1 MNSFCYLI
9 TASEK
14 SDVSLHNAFKICPIN
29 PPTFQK
35 AANPV
40 AFSAGTWYNNSN
52 KNPGKIA
59 ETSRG
64 ENMKHKPLP
73 IGVEDFKRLVDNG
86 YYFIDKTLMIKEL
99 LENKETV
106 NLFTRPRR
114 FGKTLN
120 MSMLQRFFE
129 ATEKSNA
136 YLFDGLKIA
145 AYPEYMAYQ
154 GQYPVISISLKS
166 MKQKNFTLA
175 FETYKY
181 LIKSEYSRHKDFIFS
196 KNILDE
202 EEKARYLSFIQVDA
216 TETMYNQAIGFLSNC
231 LKKAYQ
237 QNVIILI
244 DEYDVPLE
252 NAYHEGF
259 YDDMTNLI
267 RSCFESALKTNPSL
281 EFAVLTGCL
290 RVSRESIFTGLNN
303 LKTYSIT
310 KNKFSQYFGF
320 TQEEMQEILQTF
332 SLEQY
337 AGTIAKW
344 YDGYRFGLTEIYNP
358 WSVLNCIDSYLQ
370 NDMVACEPY
379 WSNTSSNR
387 IVKRLIEESNERTK
401 SMVEEL
407 INGTPIHTQIFEDVT
422 YGTIDVNQDYIWSF
436 LLFTGYLK
444 IISCETI
451 GDETYY
457 DMVIPNVEIKSIYKN
472 TIRSWFIDHLN
483 RDSRTDIL
491 ESVIHADAEKL
502 EDLLCT
508 WLTNTI
514 SCFDEQE
521 NYYHGFVTGLVSG
534 FNGYMVVSNRE
545 SGNGRFDLVIKQRSR
560 WHHAAILEFK
570 VVEKYNQMTK
580 ACEDALRQIEEKDYE
595 ASLRDEQYE
604 NIAKLGIC
612 FCQKRCRVKSGGV
625 DHFEY

>member
-1 MNSFCYLI
+1 
-9 TASEK
+9 
-14 SDVSLHNAFKICPIN
+14 
-29 PPTFQK
+29 
-35 AANPV
+35 
-40 AFSAGTWYNNSN
+40 
-52 KNPGKIA
+52 
-59 ETSRG
+59 
-64 ENMKHKPLP
+64 MKHKPLP
-73 IGVEDFKRLVDNG
+73 IGVEDFKRLVDNE
-86 YYFIDKTLMIKEL
+86 YYFVDKTLMIKEL

-166 MKQKNFTLA
+166 MKRASYQEAYFEYVKLLSDEFERHEIILQSDLVSEEDKLEFQK
-175 FETYKY
+175 
-181 LIKSEYSRHKDFIFS
+181 IKKRIAEPKEYNSAVKLLS
-196 KNILDE
+196 K
-202 EEKARYLSFIQVDA
+202 
-216 TETMYNQAIGFLSNC
+216 C
-231 LKKAYQ
+231 LQKVYQ
-237 QNVIILI
+237 KNVIILI

-290 RVSRESIFTGLNN
+290 RVSRDSIFTGLNN

-320 TQEEMQEILQTF
+320 TQEEMKEILQAF

-472 TIRSWFIDHLN
+472 TIRSWFIDHIN

-545 SGNGRFDLVIKQRSR
+545 SGNGRFDLVVKQRSR

-580 ACEDALRQIEEKDYE
+580 ACEDALKQIEEKDYE

-625 DHFEY
+625 DHFDY

>member
-1 MNSFCYLI
+1 MPYQS
-9 TASEK
+9 
-14 SDVSLHNAFKICPIN
+14 
-29 PPTFQK
+29 PTFQK
-35 AANPV
+35 TANPV
-40 AFSAGTWYNNSN
+40 AFSAGTWYNNNN
-52 KNPGKIA
+52 KDSGKIA

-86 YYFIDKTLMIKEL
+86 YYFVDKTLMIKEL

-154 GQYPVISISLKS
+154 GQYPVISVSLKS
-166 MKQKNFTLA
+166 MKQASYTNAFYMYKN
-175 FETYKY
+175 
-181 LIKSEYSRHKDFIFS
+181 LIAKEYEKHKIILESD
-196 KNILDE
+196 KILDS
-202 EEKARYLSFIQVDA
+202 EKEVFQNIMEQRADQNVYLNSIR
-216 TETMYNQAIGFLSNC
+216 TLSDI
-231 LKKAYQ
+231 LAKYYEKS
-237 QNVIILI
+237 VIILI

-320 TQEEMQEILQTF
+320 TQEEMKEILQTF

-407 INGTPIHTQIFEDVT
+407 INGTPIRTQIFEDVT

-472 TIRSWFIDHLN
+472 TIRSWFIDHVN

-491 ESVIHADAEKL
+491 KSVIHADAEKL

-545 SGNGRFDLVIKQRSR
+545 SGNGRFDLVVKQRSR

-580 ACEDALRQIEEKDYE
+580 ACEDALKQIEEKDYE

>member
-1 MNSFCYLI
+1 
-9 TASEK
+9 
-14 SDVSLHNAFKICPIN
+14 
-29 PPTFQK
+29 
-35 AANPV
+35 
-40 AFSAGTWYNNSN
+40 
-52 KNPGKIA
+52 
-59 ETSRG
+59 
-64 ENMKHKPLP
+64 MKHKPLP
-73 IGVEDFKRLVDNG
+73 IGVEDFKRLVDNE

-154 GQYPVISISLKS
+154 GKYPVISVSLKS

-196 KNILDE
+196 KNVLDE
-202 EEKARYLSFIQVDA
+202 EEKARFLSFIQVDA

-310 KNKFSQYFGF
+310 KNKFSRYFGF
-320 TQEEMQEILQTF
+320 TQEEMKEILQTF

-344 YDGYRFGLTEIYNP
+344 YDGYRFGLTEIHNP

-472 TIRSWFIDHLN
+472 TIRSWFIDHVN

-534 FNGYMVVSNRE
+534 FSGYMVVSNRE
-545 SGNGRFDLVIKQRSR
+545 SGNGRFDLVVKQRSR

>member
-1 MNSFCYLI
+1 
-9 TASEK
+9 
-14 SDVSLHNAFKICPIN
+14 
-29 PPTFQK
+29 
-35 AANPV
+35 
-40 AFSAGTWYNNSN
+40 
-52 KNPGKIA
+52 
-59 ETSRG
+59 
-64 ENMKHKPLP
+64 MKHKPLP
-73 IGVEDFKRLVDNG
+73 IGVEDFKRLVDNE
-86 YYFIDKTLMIKEL
+86 YYFVDKTLMIKEL

-166 MKQKNFTLA
+166 MKQASYTDAFYMYKN
-175 FETYKY
+175 
-181 LIKSEYSRHKDFIFS
+181 LIAKEYEKHKIILES
-196 KNILDE
+196 NKILDS
-202 EEKARYLSFIQVDA
+202 EKEVFQNIMEQRADQNVYLNSIR
-216 TETMYNQAIGFLSNC
+216 TLSDI
-231 LKKAYQ
+231 LAKYYEK
-237 QNVIILI
+237 NVIILI

-320 TQEEMQEILQTF
+320 TQAEMQEILQTF

-444 IISCETI
+444 IISCETV

-472 TIRSWFIDHLN
+472 TIRSWFIDHVN

-534 FNGYMVVSNRE
+534 FSGYMVVSNRE
-545 SGNGRFDLVIKQRSR
+545 SGNGRFDLVVKQRSR

>member
-1 MNSFCYLI
+1 M
-9 TASEK
+9 
-14 SDVSLHNAFKICPIN
+14 
-29 PPTFQK
+29 QK
-35 AANPV
+35 Q
-40 AFSAGTWYNNSN
+40 
-52 KNPGKIA
+52 A
-59 ETSRG
+59 EVR
-64 ENMKHKPLP
+64 NVKHKPLP

-86 YYFIDKTLMIKEL
+86 YYFVDKTLMIKEL

-166 MKQKNFTLA
+166 MKRASYQEAYFEYVKLLSDEFERHEIILQSDAVSEEDKLEFQK
-175 FETYKY
+175 
-181 LIKSEYSRHKDFIFS
+181 IKKRIAEPKEYNSAVKLLS
-196 KNILDE
+196 K
-202 EEKARYLSFIQVDA
+202 
-216 TETMYNQAIGFLSNC
+216 C
-231 LKKAYQ
+231 LQKVYQ
-237 QNVIILI
+237 KNVIILI

-320 TQEEMQEILQTF
+320 TQEEMKEILQNF

-451 GDETYY
+451 GDEIYY

-472 TIRSWFIDHLN
+472 TIRSWFIDHIN

-545 SGNGRFDLVIKQRSR
+545 SGNGRFDLVVKQRSR

-580 ACEDALRQIEEKDYE
+580 ACEDALKQIEEKDYE

-612 FCQKRCRVKSGGV
+612 FCRKRCRVKSGGV
-625 DHFEY
+625 DHFDY

>member
-1 MNSFCYLI
+1 
-9 TASEK
+9 
-14 SDVSLHNAFKICPIN
+14 
-29 PPTFQK
+29 
-35 AANPV
+35 
-40 AFSAGTWYNNSN
+40 
-52 KNPGKIA
+52 
-59 ETSRG
+59 
-64 ENMKHKPLP
+64 MKHKPLP

-136 YLFDGLKIA
+136 YLFGDLKIA

-154 GQYPVISISLKS
+154 GQYPVISVSLKS

-196 KNILDE
+196 RNVLDE

-320 TQEEMQEILQTF
+320 TQEEMQEILQNF

-337 AGTIAKW
+337 AETIAKW

-472 TIRSWFIDHLN
+472 TIRLWFIDHVN

-545 SGNGRFDLVIKQRSR
+545 SGNGRFDLVVKQRSR

-612 FCQKRCRVKSGGV
+612 FCQKRCRVRSGGV

>member
-1 MNSFCYLI
+1 
-9 TASEK
+9 
-14 SDVSLHNAFKICPIN
+14 
-29 PPTFQK
+29 
-35 AANPV
+35 
-40 AFSAGTWYNNSN
+40 
-52 KNPGKIA
+52 
-59 ETSRG
+59 
-64 ENMKHKPLP
+64 MKHKPLP

-86 YYFIDKTLMIKEL
+86 YYFVDKTLMIKEL

-166 MKQKNFTLA
+166 MKQASYTDAFYMYKNLIAKEYEKHKIILESNQILESEKEIFQNIMEQRADQNVYLNSIRTLSDILA
-175 FETYKY
+175 KY
-181 LIKSEYSRHKDFIFS
+181 Y
-196 KNILDE
+196 
-202 EEKARYLSFIQVDA
+202 EK
-216 TETMYNQAIGFLSNC
+216 
-231 LKKAYQ
+231 
-237 QNVIILI
+237 NVIILI

-290 RVSRESIFTGLNN
+290 RVSRESVFTGLNN

-320 TQEEMQEILQTF
+320 TQEEMREILQTF

-444 IISCETI
+444 IISCETV

-472 TIRSWFIDHLN
+472 TIRSWFIDHVN

-534 FNGYMVVSNRE
+534 FSGYMVVSNRE
-545 SGNGRFDLVIKQRSR
+545 SGNGRFDLVVKQRSR

>member
-1 MNSFCYLI
+1 
-9 TASEK
+9 
-14 SDVSLHNAFKICPIN
+14 
-29 PPTFQK
+29 
-35 AANPV
+35 
-40 AFSAGTWYNNSN
+40 
-52 KNPGKIA
+52 
-59 ETSRG
+59 
-64 ENMKHKPLP
+64 MKHKPLP
-73 IGVEDFKRLVDNG
+73 IGVEDFKRLVDNE

-120 MSMLQRFFE
+120 MSMLQQFFE

-166 MKQKNFTLA
+166 MKRASYQEAYFEYVKLLSDEFERHEIILQSDAVSEEDKLEFQK
-175 FETYKY
+175 
-181 LIKSEYSRHKDFIFS
+181 IKKRIAEPKEYNSAVKLLS
-196 KNILDE
+196 K
-202 EEKARYLSFIQVDA
+202 
-216 TETMYNQAIGFLSNC
+216 C
-231 LKKAYQ
+231 LQKVYQ
-237 QNVIILI
+237 KNVIILI

-320 TQEEMQEILQTF
+320 TQAEMQEILQTF

-344 YDGYRFGLTEIYNP
+344 YDGYRFGLMEIYNP

-444 IISCETI
+444 IISCETV

-472 TIRSWFIDHLN
+472 TIRSWFIDHIN

-534 FNGYMVVSNRE
+534 FSGYMVVSNRE
-545 SGNGRFDLVIKQRSR
+545 SGNGRFDLVVKQRSR

-625 DHFEY
+625 DHFDY

>member
-1 MNSFCYLI
+1 
-9 TASEK
+9 
-14 SDVSLHNAFKICPIN
+14 
-29 PPTFQK
+29 
-35 AANPV
+35 
-40 AFSAGTWYNNSN
+40 
-52 KNPGKIA
+52 
-59 ETSRG
+59 
-64 ENMKHKPLP
+64 MKHKPLP
-73 IGVEDFKRLVDNG
+73 IGVEDFKRLVDNE
-86 YYFIDKTLMIKEL
+86 YYFVDKTLMIKEL
-99 LENKETV
+99 LESKETV

-166 MKQKNFTLA
+166 MKRASYQEAYFEYVKLLSDEFERHETILQSDAVSEEDKLEFQK
-175 FETYKY
+175 
-181 LIKSEYSRHKDFIFS
+181 IKKRIAEPKEYNSAVKLLS
-196 KNILDE
+196 K
-202 EEKARYLSFIQVDA
+202 
-216 TETMYNQAIGFLSNC
+216 C
-231 LKKAYQ
+231 LQKVYQ
-237 QNVIILI
+237 KNVIILI

-252 NAYHEGF
+252 NAYHECF

-320 TQEEMQEILQTF
+320 TQEEMKEILQTF

-472 TIRSWFIDHLN
+472 TIRSWFIDHIN

-491 ESVIHADAEKL
+491 ESVIHADAEEL

-534 FNGYMVVSNRE
+534 FSGYMVVSNRE
-545 SGNGRFDLVIKQRSR
+545 SGNGRFDLVVKQRSR

-580 ACEDALRQIEEKDYE
+580 ACEDALKQIEEKDYE

>member
-1 MNSFCYLI
+1 
-9 TASEK
+9 
-14 SDVSLHNAFKICPIN
+14 
-29 PPTFQK
+29 
-35 AANPV
+35 
-40 AFSAGTWYNNSN
+40 
-52 KNPGKIA
+52 
-59 ETSRG
+59 
-64 ENMKHKPLP
+64 MKHKPLP
-73 IGVEDFKRLVDNG
+73 IGIEDFKRLVDNE
-86 YYFIDKTLMIKEL
+86 YYFVDKTLMIKEL

-166 MKQKNFTLA
+166 MKRASYQEAYFEYVKLLSDEFERHEIILQSDAVSEEDKLEFQK
-175 FETYKY
+175 
-181 LIKSEYSRHKDFIFS
+181 IKRRIAEPKEYNSAVKLLS
-196 KNILDE
+196 K
-202 EEKARYLSFIQVDA
+202 
-216 TETMYNQAIGFLSNC
+216 C
-231 LKKAYQ
+231 LQKVYQ
-237 QNVIILI
+237 KNVIILI

-320 TQEEMQEILQTF
+320 TREEMKEILQTF

-337 AGTIAKW
+337 AETIAKW

-444 IISCETI
+444 IISCETV

-472 TIRSWFIDHLN
+472 TIRSWFIDHIN

-491 ESVIHADAEKL
+491 ESVILADAEKL

-545 SGNGRFDLVIKQRSR
+545 SGNGRFDLVVKQRSR

-580 ACEDALRQIEEKDYE
+580 ACEEALRQIEEKDYE

-625 DHFEY
+625 DHFDY

>member
-1 MNSFCYLI
+1 
-9 TASEK
+9 
-14 SDVSLHNAFKICPIN
+14 
-29 PPTFQK
+29 
-35 AANPV
+35 
-40 AFSAGTWYNNSN
+40 
-52 KNPGKIA
+52 
-59 ETSRG
+59 
-64 ENMKHKPLP
+64 MKHKPLP

-136 YLFDGLKIA
+136 YLFGDLKIA

-154 GQYPVISISLKS
+154 GQYPVISVSLKS

-196 KNILDE
+196 RNVLDE

-320 TQEEMQEILQTF
+320 TQEEMQEILQNF

-337 AGTIAKW
+337 AETIAKW

-472 TIRSWFIDHLN
+472 TIRLWFIDHVN

-545 SGNGRFDLVIKQRSR
+545 SGNGRFDLVVKQRSR

>member
-1 MNSFCYLI
+1 
-9 TASEK
+9 
-14 SDVSLHNAFKICPIN
+14 
-29 PPTFQK
+29 
-35 AANPV
+35 
-40 AFSAGTWYNNSN
+40 
-52 KNPGKIA
+52 
-59 ETSRG
+59 
-64 ENMKHKPLP
+64 MKHKPLP
-73 IGVEDFKRLVDNG
+73 IGVEDFKRLVDNE
-86 YYFIDKTLMIKEL
+86 YYFVDKTLMIKEL

-145 AYPEYMAYQ
+145 AYPEYMTYQ

-166 MKQKNFTLA
+166 MKRASYQEAYFEYVKLLSDEFERHETILQSDLVSEEDKLEFQK
-175 FETYKY
+175 
-181 LIKSEYSRHKDFIFS
+181 IKRRIAEPKEYNSAVKLLS
-196 KNILDE
+196 K
-202 EEKARYLSFIQVDA
+202 
-216 TETMYNQAIGFLSNC
+216 C
-231 LKKAYQ
+231 LQKVYQ
-237 QNVIILI
+237 KNVIILI

-320 TQEEMQEILQTF
+320 TQGEMKEILQTF

-387 IVKRLIEESNERTK
+387 IVRRLIEESNERTK

-472 TIRSWFIDHLN
+472 TIRSWFVDHIN

-545 SGNGRFDLVIKQRSR
+545 SGNGRFDLVVKQRSR

-570 VVEKYNQMTK
+570 IVEKYNQMTK
-580 ACEDALRQIEEKDYE
+580 ACEDALKQIEEKDYE

-625 DHFEY
+625 DHFDY

>member
-1 MNSFCYLI
+1 M
-9 TASEK
+9 
-14 SDVSLHNAFKICPIN
+14 
-29 PPTFQK
+29 QK
-35 AANPV
+35 Q
-40 AFSAGTWYNNSN
+40 
-52 KNPGKIA
+52 A
-59 ETSRG
+59 EVR
-64 ENMKHKPLP
+64 NVKHKPLP
-73 IGVEDFKRLVDNG
+73 IGVEDFKRLVDNE
-86 YYFIDKTLMIKEL
+86 YYFVDKTLMIKEL

-136 YLFDGLKIA
+136 YLFDDLKIA

-154 GQYPVISISLKS
+154 GKYPVISISLKS
-166 MKQKNFTLA
+166 MKRASYQEAYFEYVKLLSDEFERHEIILQSDAVSEEDKLEFQK
-175 FETYKY
+175 
-181 LIKSEYSRHKDFIFS
+181 IKRRIAEPKEYNSAVKLLS
-196 KNILDE
+196 K
-202 EEKARYLSFIQVDA
+202 
-216 TETMYNQAIGFLSNC
+216 C
-231 LKKAYQ
+231 LQKVYQ
-237 QNVIILI
+237 KNVIILI

-320 TQEEMQEILQTF
+320 TQEEMQEILQAF

-337 AGTIAKW
+337 AETIAKW

-472 TIRSWFIDHLN
+472 TIRSWFIDHIN

-545 SGNGRFDLVIKQRSR
+545 SGNGRFDLVVKQRSR

-580 ACEDALRQIEEKDYE
+580 ACEDALKQIEEKDYE

-625 DHFEY
+625 DHFDY

>member
-1 MNSFCYLI
+1 MPYQS
-9 TASEK
+9 
-14 SDVSLHNAFKICPIN
+14 
-29 PPTFQK
+29 PTFKK
-35 AANPV
+35 ATNSV
-40 AFSAGTWYNNSN
+40 AFSAGAWYNNNN

-73 IGVEDFKRLVDNG
+73 IGVEDFKRLVDNE

-145 AYPEYMAYQ
+145 AYPEYMTYQ

-166 MKQKNFTLA
+166 MKRASYQEAYFEYVKLLSDEFERHEIILQSDAVSEEDKLEFQK
-175 FETYKY
+175 
-181 LIKSEYSRHKDFIFS
+181 IKRRIAEPKEYNSAVKLLS
-196 KNILDE
+196 K
-202 EEKARYLSFIQVDA
+202 
-216 TETMYNQAIGFLSNC
+216 C
-231 LKKAYQ
+231 LQKVYQ
-237 QNVIILI
+237 KNVIILI

-320 TQEEMQEILQTF
+320 TQGEMKEILQTF

-401 SMVEEL
+401 FMVEEL

-545 SGNGRFDLVIKQRSR
+545 SGNGRFDLVVKQRSR

-580 ACEDALRQIEEKDYE
+580 ACEDALKQIEEKDYE
-595 ASLRDEQYE
+595 AGLRDEQYE

>member
-1 MNSFCYLI
+1 
-9 TASEK
+9 
-14 SDVSLHNAFKICPIN
+14 
-29 PPTFQK
+29 
-35 AANPV
+35 
-40 AFSAGTWYNNSN
+40 
-52 KNPGKIA
+52 
-59 ETSRG
+59 
-64 ENMKHKPLP
+64 MKHKPLP
-73 IGVEDFKRLVDNG
+73 IGVEDFKRLVDNE
-86 YYFIDKTLMIKEL
+86 YYFVDKTLMIKEL

-129 ATEKSNA
+129 ATAKSNA

-166 MKQKNFTLA
+166 MKQASYTDAFYMYKNLIAKEYEKHKIILESNKILQSEKEIFRNIMEQKADQNVYLNSIRTLSDVLA
-175 FETYKY
+175 KY
-181 LIKSEYSRHKDFIFS
+181 Y
-196 KNILDE
+196 
-202 EEKARYLSFIQVDA
+202 EK
-216 TETMYNQAIGFLSNC
+216 
-231 LKKAYQ
+231 
-237 QNVIILI
+237 NVIILI

-320 TQEEMQEILQTF
+320 TQEEMKEILQTF

-407 INGTPIHTQIFEDVT
+407 INGTPIQTQIFEDVT

-436 LLFTGYLK
+436 LLFTGYLR

-472 TIRSWFIDHLN
+472 TIRSWFIDHIN

-545 SGNGRFDLVIKQRSR
+545 SGNGRFDLVVKQRSR

-580 ACEDALRQIEEKDYE
+580 ACEDALKQIEEKDYE

>member
-1 MNSFCYLI
+1 
-9 TASEK
+9 
-14 SDVSLHNAFKICPIN
+14 
-29 PPTFQK
+29 
-35 AANPV
+35 
-40 AFSAGTWYNNSN
+40 
-52 KNPGKIA
+52 
-59 ETSRG
+59 
-64 ENMKHKPLP
+64 MKHKPLP

-86 YYFIDKTLMIKEL
+86 YYFVDKTLMIKEL

-166 MKQKNFTLA
+166 MKRASYQEAYFEYVKLLSDEFERHEIILQSDAVSEEDKLEFQK
-175 FETYKY
+175 
-181 LIKSEYSRHKDFIFS
+181 IKKRIAEPKEYNSAVKLLS
-196 KNILDE
+196 K
-202 EEKARYLSFIQVDA
+202 
-216 TETMYNQAIGFLSNC
+216 C
-231 LKKAYQ
+231 LQKVYQ
-237 QNVIILI
+237 KNVIILI

-337 AGTIAKW
+337 AETIAKW

-472 TIRSWFIDHLN
+472 TIRSWFIDHIN

-545 SGNGRFDLVIKQRSR
+545 SGNGRFDLVVKQRSR

-625 DHFEY
+625 DHFDY

>member
-1 MNSFCYLI
+1 
-9 TASEK
+9 
-14 SDVSLHNAFKICPIN
+14 
-29 PPTFQK
+29 
-35 AANPV
+35 
-40 AFSAGTWYNNSN
+40 
-52 KNPGKIA
+52 
-59 ETSRG
+59 
-64 ENMKHKPLP
+64 MKHKPLP
-73 IGVEDFKRLVDNG
+73 IGVEDFKRLVDNE
-86 YYFIDKTLMIKEL
+86 YYFVDKTLMIKEL

-145 AYPEYMAYQ
+145 TYPEYMAYQ

-196 KNILDE
+196 KNVLDE

-320 TQEEMQEILQTF
+320 TQEEMKEILQNF

-337 AGTIAKW
+337 AETIAKW

-401 SMVEEL
+401 STVEEL

-483 RDSRTDIL
+483 RDSRTEIL

-514 SCFDEQE
+514 SYFDEQE

-545 SGNGRFDLVIKQRSR
+545 SGNGRFDLVVKQRSR

-580 ACEDALRQIEEKDYE
+580 ACEDALKQIEEKDYE

>member
-1 MNSFCYLI
+1 
-9 TASEK
+9 
-14 SDVSLHNAFKICPIN
+14 
-29 PPTFQK
+29 
-35 AANPV
+35 
-40 AFSAGTWYNNSN
+40 
-52 KNPGKIA
+52 
-59 ETSRG
+59 
-64 ENMKHKPLP
+64 MKHKPLP

-86 YYFIDKTLMIKEL
+86 YYFVDKTLMIKEL

-129 ATEKSNA
+129 ATEKSNV

-154 GQYPVISISLKS
+154 GQYPVIGISLKS
-166 MKQKNFTLA
+166 MKQASYTDAFYMYKNLIAKEYEKHKIILESNQILESEKEIFRNIMEQRADQNVYLNSIRTLSDILA
-175 FETYKY
+175 KYYK
-181 LIKSEYSRHKDFIFS
+181 K
-196 KNILDE
+196 
-202 EEKARYLSFIQVDA
+202 
-216 TETMYNQAIGFLSNC
+216 
-231 LKKAYQ
+231 
-237 QNVIILI
+237 NVIILI

-320 TQEEMQEILQTF
+320 TQEEMKEILQAF

-472 TIRSWFIDHLN
+472 TIRSWFIDHIN

-545 SGNGRFDLVIKQRSR
+545 SGNGRFDLVVKQRSR

-580 ACEDALRQIEEKDYE
+580 ACEDALKQIEEKDYE

-612 FCQKRCRVKSGGV
+612 FCQKRCRVRSGGV
-625 DHFEY
+625 DHFDY

>member
-1 MNSFCYLI
+1 
-9 TASEK
+9 
-14 SDVSLHNAFKICPIN
+14 
-29 PPTFQK
+29 
-35 AANPV
+35 
-40 AFSAGTWYNNSN
+40 
-52 KNPGKIA
+52 
-59 ETSRG
+59 
-64 ENMKHKPLP
+64 MKHKPLP

-86 YYFIDKTLMIKEL
+86 YYFVDKTLMIKEL

-166 MKQKNFTLA
+166 MKQASYTDAFYMYKN
-175 FETYKY
+175 
-181 LIKSEYSRHKDFIFS
+181 LIAKEYEKHKIILES
-196 KNILDE
+196 NKILDS
-202 EEKARYLSFIQVDA
+202 EKEVFQNIMEQRADQNVYLNSIR
-216 TETMYNQAIGFLSNC
+216 TLSDI
-231 LKKAYQ
+231 LAKYYEK
-237 QNVIILI
+237 NVIILI

-281 EFAVLTGCL
+281 EFAVLTRCL

-320 TQEEMQEILQTF
+320 TQAEMQEILQTF

-444 IISCETI
+444 IISCETV

-472 TIRSWFIDHLN
+472 TIRSWFIDHVN

-534 FNGYMVVSNRE
+534 FSGYMVVSNRE
-545 SGNGRFDLVIKQRSR
+545 SGNGRFDLVVKQRSR

>member
-1 MNSFCYLI
+1 
-9 TASEK
+9 
-14 SDVSLHNAFKICPIN
+14 
-29 PPTFQK
+29 
-35 AANPV
+35 
-40 AFSAGTWYNNSN
+40 
-52 KNPGKIA
+52 
-59 ETSRG
+59 
-64 ENMKHKPLP
+64 MKHKPLP
-73 IGVEDFKRLVDNG
+73 IGVEDFKRLVDNE
-86 YYFIDKTLMIKEL
+86 YYFVDKTLMIKEL

-154 GQYPVISISLKS
+154 GQYPVISVSLKS
-166 MKQKNFTLA
+166 MKQASYTNAFYMYKN
-175 FETYKY
+175 
-181 LIKSEYSRHKDFIFS
+181 LIAKEYEKHKIILES
-196 KNILDE
+196 NQILDS
-202 EEKARYLSFIQVDA
+202 EKEVFQNIMEQRADQNVYLNSIR
-216 TETMYNQAIGFLSNC
+216 TLSDI
-231 LKKAYQ
+231 LAKYYEK
-237 QNVIILI
+237 NVIILI

-320 TQEEMQEILQTF
+320 TQEEMKGILQTF

-444 IISCETI
+444 IISCETV

-472 TIRSWFIDHLN
+472 TIRSWFIDHIN

-545 SGNGRFDLVIKQRSR
+545 SGNGRFDLVVKQRSR

>member
-1 MNSFCYLI
+1 
-9 TASEK
+9 
-14 SDVSLHNAFKICPIN
+14 
-29 PPTFQK
+29 
-35 AANPV
+35 
-40 AFSAGTWYNNSN
+40 
-52 KNPGKIA
+52 
-59 ETSRG
+59 
-64 ENMKHKPLP
+64 MKHKPLP
-73 IGVEDFKRLVDNG
+73 IGVEDFKRLVDNE
-86 YYFIDKTLMIKEL
+86 YYFVDKTLMIKEL

-129 ATEKSNA
+129 ATAKSNA

-166 MKQKNFTLA
+166 MKQASYTDAFYMYKNLIAKEYEKHKIILESNKILQSEKEIFRNIMEQRADQNVYLNSIRTLSDIL
-175 FETYKY
+175 EKY
-181 LIKSEYSRHKDFIFS
+181 Y
-196 KNILDE
+196 
-202 EEKARYLSFIQVDA
+202 EK
-216 TETMYNQAIGFLSNC
+216 
-231 LKKAYQ
+231 
-237 QNVIILI
+237 NVIILI

-320 TQEEMQEILQTF
+320 TQEEMKEILQTF

-407 INGTPIHTQIFEDVT
+407 INGTPIQTQIFEDVT

-472 TIRSWFIDHLN
+472 TIRSWFIDHIN

-545 SGNGRFDLVIKQRSR
+545 SGNGRFDLVVKQRSR

-580 ACEDALRQIEEKDYE
+580 ACEDALKQIEEKDHE

-612 FCQKRCRVKSGGV
+612 FGQKRCRVKSGGV

>member
-1 MNSFCYLI
+1 
-9 TASEK
+9 
-14 SDVSLHNAFKICPIN
+14 
-29 PPTFQK
+29 
-35 AANPV
+35 
-40 AFSAGTWYNNSN
+40 
-52 KNPGKIA
+52 
-59 ETSRG
+59 
-64 ENMKHKPLP
+64 MKHKPLP

-86 YYFIDKTLMIKEL
+86 YYFVDKTLMIKEL
-99 LENKETV
+99 LEDKETV

-129 ATEKSNA
+129 ATEKSNV

-154 GQYPVISISLKS
+154 GQYPVIGISLKS
-166 MKQKNFTLA
+166 MKQASYTDAFYMYKN
-175 FETYKY
+175 
-181 LIKSEYSRHKDFIFS
+181 LIAKEYEKHKIILES
-196 KNILDE
+196 NKILDS
-202 EEKARYLSFIQVDA
+202 EKEVFQNIMEQRADQNVYLNSIR
-216 TETMYNQAIGFLSNC
+216 TLSDI
-231 LKKAYQ
+231 LAKYYEK
-237 QNVIILI
+237 NVIILI

-320 TQEEMQEILQTF
+320 TQAEMQEILQTF

-444 IISCETI
+444 IISCETV

-472 TIRSWFIDHLN
+472 TIRSWFIDHVN

-534 FNGYMVVSNRE
+534 FSGYMVVSNRE
-545 SGNGRFDLVIKQRSR
+545 SGNGRFDLVVKQRSR

>member
-1 MNSFCYLI
+1 
-9 TASEK
+9 
-14 SDVSLHNAFKICPIN
+14 
-29 PPTFQK
+29 
-35 AANPV
+35 
-40 AFSAGTWYNNSN
+40 
-52 KNPGKIA
+52 
-59 ETSRG
+59 
-64 ENMKHKPLP
+64 MKHKPLP
-73 IGVEDFKRLVDNG
+73 IGVEDFKRLVDNE

-166 MKQKNFTLA
+166 MKRASYQEAYFEYVKLLSDEFERHEIILQSDAVSEEDKLEFQK
-175 FETYKY
+175 
-181 LIKSEYSRHKDFIFS
+181 IKKRIAEPKEYNSAVKLLS
-196 KNILDE
+196 K
-202 EEKARYLSFIQVDA
+202 
-216 TETMYNQAIGFLSNC
+216 C
-231 LKKAYQ
+231 LQKVYQ
-237 QNVIILI
+237 KNVIILI

-320 TQEEMQEILQTF
+320 TQEEMQEILQNF

-444 IISCETI
+444 IISCETV

-472 TIRSWFIDHLN
+472 TIRSWFIDHIN
-483 RDSRTDIL
+483 RDNRTDIL

-534 FNGYMVVSNRE
+534 FSGYMVVSNRE
-545 SGNGRFDLVIKQRSR
+545 SGNGRFDLVVKQRSR

-580 ACEDALRQIEEKDYE
+580 ACEDALKQIEGKDYE

>member
-1 MNSFCYLI
+1 
-9 TASEK
+9 
-14 SDVSLHNAFKICPIN
+14 
-29 PPTFQK
+29 
-35 AANPV
+35 
-40 AFSAGTWYNNSN
+40 
-52 KNPGKIA
+52 
-59 ETSRG
+59 
-64 ENMKHKPLP
+64 MKHKPLP

-86 YYFIDKTLMIKEL
+86 YYFVDKTLMIKEL

-320 TQEEMQEILQTF
+320 TQEEMQEILQNF

-472 TIRSWFIDHLN
+472 TIRSWFIDHVN

-534 FNGYMVVSNRE
+534 FSGYMVVSNRE
-545 SGNGRFDLVIKQRSR
+545 SGNGRFDLMVKQRSR

-580 ACEDALRQIEEKDYE
+580 ACEDALKQIEEKDYE

>member
-1 MNSFCYLI
+1 
-9 TASEK
+9 
-14 SDVSLHNAFKICPIN
+14 
-29 PPTFQK
+29 
-35 AANPV
+35 
-40 AFSAGTWYNNSN
+40 
-52 KNPGKIA
+52 
-59 ETSRG
+59 
-64 ENMKHKPLP
+64 MKHKPLP
-73 IGVEDFKRLVDNG
+73 IGVEDFKRLVDNE
-86 YYFIDKTLMIKEL
+86 YYFVDKTLMIKEL

-166 MKQKNFTLA
+166 MKRASYQEAYFEYVKLLSDEFERHEIILQSDLVSEEDKLEFQK
-175 FETYKY
+175 
-181 LIKSEYSRHKDFIFS
+181 IKKRIAEPKEYNSAVKLLS
-196 KNILDE
+196 K
-202 EEKARYLSFIQVDA
+202 
-216 TETMYNQAIGFLSNC
+216 C
-231 LKKAYQ
+231 LQKVYQ
-237 QNVIILI
+237 KNVIILI

-290 RVSRESIFTGLNN
+290 RVSRDSIFTGLNN

-320 TQEEMQEILQTF
+320 TQEEMKEILQAF

-472 TIRSWFIDHLN
+472 TIRSWFIDHIN

-534 FNGYMVVSNRE
+534 FNGYRVVSNRE
-545 SGNGRFDLVIKQRSR
+545 SGNGRFDLVVKQRSR

-580 ACEDALRQIEEKDYE
+580 ACEDALKQIEEKDYE

-625 DHFEY
+625 DHFDY

>member
-1 MNSFCYLI
+1 
-9 TASEK
+9 
-14 SDVSLHNAFKICPIN
+14 
-29 PPTFQK
+29 
-35 AANPV
+35 
-40 AFSAGTWYNNSN
+40 
-52 KNPGKIA
+52 
-59 ETSRG
+59 
-64 ENMKHKPLP
+64 MKHKPLP

-86 YYFIDKTLMIKEL
+86 YYFVDKTLMIKEL

-154 GQYPVISISLKS
+154 GQYPVISVSLKS
-166 MKQKNFTLA
+166 MKQASYTDAFYMYKN
-175 FETYKY
+175 
-181 LIKSEYSRHKDFIFS
+181 LIAKEYEKHKIILES
-196 KNILDE
+196 NQILDS
-202 EEKARYLSFIQVDA
+202 EKEVFQNIMEQRADQNVYLNSIR
-216 TETMYNQAIGFLSNC
+216 TLSDI
-231 LKKAYQ
+231 LAKYYKK
-237 QNVIILI
+237 NVIILI

-320 TQEEMQEILQTF
+320 TQEEMKEILQAF

-444 IISCETI
+444 IISCETV

-472 TIRSWFIDHLN
+472 TIRSWFIDHIN

-534 FNGYMVVSNRE
+534 FSGYMVVSNRE
-545 SGNGRFDLVIKQRSR
+545 SGNGRFDLVVKQRSR

-580 ACEDALRQIEEKDYE
+580 ACEDALKQIEEKDYE

>member
-1 MNSFCYLI
+1 
-9 TASEK
+9 
-14 SDVSLHNAFKICPIN
+14 
-29 PPTFQK
+29 
-35 AANPV
+35 
-40 AFSAGTWYNNSN
+40 
-52 KNPGKIA
+52 
-59 ETSRG
+59 
-64 ENMKHKPLP
+64 MKHKPLP
-73 IGVEDFKRLVDNG
+73 IGVEDFKRLVDNE

-154 GQYPVISISLKS
+154 GKYPVISISLKS

-196 KNILDE
+196 KNVLDE

-320 TQEEMQEILQTF
+320 TQEEMQEILQNF
-332 SLEQY
+332 SLKQY
-337 AGTIAKW
+337 AETIAKW

-407 INGTPIHTQIFEDVT
+407 INGTPIHTQIFKDVT

-444 IISCETI
+444 IISCETV

-472 TIRSWFIDHLN
+472 TIRSWFIDHIN

-534 FNGYMVVSNRE
+534 FSGYMVVSNRE
-545 SGNGRFDLVIKQRSR
+545 SGNGRFDLVVKQRSR

>member
-1 MNSFCYLI
+1 
-9 TASEK
+9 
-14 SDVSLHNAFKICPIN
+14 
-29 PPTFQK
+29 
-35 AANPV
+35 
-40 AFSAGTWYNNSN
+40 
-52 KNPGKIA
+52 
-59 ETSRG
+59 
-64 ENMKHKPLP
+64 MKHKPLP

-86 YYFIDKTLMIKEL
+86 YYFVDKTLMIKEL

-136 YLFDGLKIA
+136 YLFDSLKIA

-154 GQYPVISISLKS
+154 GKYPVISISLKS

-196 KNILDE
+196 KNVLDE

-337 AGTIAKW
+337 AETIAKW

-483 RDSRTDIL
+483 RDSRTEIL

-545 SGNGRFDLVIKQRSR
+545 SGNGRFDLVVKQRSR

-625 DHFEY
+625 DHFDY

>member
-1 MNSFCYLI
+1 
-9 TASEK
+9 
-14 SDVSLHNAFKICPIN
+14 
-29 PPTFQK
+29 
-35 AANPV
+35 
-40 AFSAGTWYNNSN
+40 
-52 KNPGKIA
+52 
-59 ETSRG
+59 
-64 ENMKHKPLP
+64 MKHKPLP

-86 YYFIDKTLMIKEL
+86 YYFVDKTLMIKEL

-166 MKQKNFTLA
+166 MKQASYTNAFYMYKN
-175 FETYKY
+175 
-181 LIKSEYSRHKDFIFS
+181 LIAKEYEKHKIILES
-196 KNILDE
+196 NQILDS
-202 EEKARYLSFIQVDA
+202 EKEVFQNIMEQRADQNVYLNSIR
-216 TETMYNQAIGFLSNC
+216 TLSDI
-231 LKKAYQ
+231 LAKYYEK
-237 QNVIILI
+237 NVIILI

-320 TQEEMQEILQTF
+320 TQAEMQEILQTF

-358 WSVLNCIDSYLQ
+358 WNVLNCIDSYLQ

-379 WSNTSSNR
+379 WSNTSSNQ

-444 IISCETI
+444 IISCETF

-472 TIRSWFIDHLN
+472 TIRSWFIDHIN

-545 SGNGRFDLVIKQRSR
+545 SGNGRFDLVVKQRSR

>member
-1 MNSFCYLI
+1 
-9 TASEK
+9 
-14 SDVSLHNAFKICPIN
+14 
-29 PPTFQK
+29 
-35 AANPV
+35 
-40 AFSAGTWYNNSN
+40 
-52 KNPGKIA
+52 
-59 ETSRG
+59 
-64 ENMKHKPLP
+64 MKHKPLP
-73 IGVEDFKRLVDNG
+73 IGVEDFKRLVDNE

-166 MKQKNFTLA
+166 MKRASYQEAYFEYVKLLSDEFERHEIILQSDAVSEEDKLEFQK
-175 FETYKY
+175 
-181 LIKSEYSRHKDFIFS
+181 IKKRIAEPKEYNSAVKLLS
-196 KNILDE
+196 K
-202 EEKARYLSFIQVDA
+202 
-216 TETMYNQAIGFLSNC
+216 C
-231 LKKAYQ
+231 LQKVYQ
-237 QNVIILI
+237 KNVIILI

-320 TQEEMQEILQTF
+320 TQAEMQEILQTF

-444 IISCETI
+444 IISCETV

-472 TIRSWFIDHLN
+472 TIRSWFIDHIN

-521 NYYHGFVTGLVSG
+521 NYYHGFMTGLVSG

-545 SGNGRFDLVIKQRSR
+545 SGNGRFDLVVKQRSR

-580 ACEDALRQIEEKDYE
+580 ACEDALKQIEEKDYE

-625 DHFEY
+625 DHFDY

>member
-1 MNSFCYLI
+1 
-9 TASEK
+9 
-14 SDVSLHNAFKICPIN
+14 
-29 PPTFQK
+29 
-35 AANPV
+35 
-40 AFSAGTWYNNSN
+40 
-52 KNPGKIA
+52 
-59 ETSRG
+59 
-64 ENMKHKPLP
+64 MKHKPLP
-73 IGVEDFKRLVDNG
+73 IGVEDFKRLVDNE
-86 YYFIDKTLMIKEL
+86 YYFVDKTLMIKEL

-136 YLFDGLKIA
+136 YLFDDLKIA
-145 AYPEYMAYQ
+145 AYPEYMTYQ

-166 MKQKNFTLA
+166 MKRASYQEAYFEYVKLLSDEFERHEIILQSDLVSEEDKLEFQK
-175 FETYKY
+175 
-181 LIKSEYSRHKDFIFS
+181 IKRRIAEPKEYNSAVKLLS
-196 KNILDE
+196 K
-202 EEKARYLSFIQVDA
+202 
-216 TETMYNQAIGFLSNC
+216 C
-231 LKKAYQ
+231 LQKVYQ
-237 QNVIILI
+237 KNVIILI

-472 TIRSWFIDHLN
+472 TIHSWFIDHIN

-545 SGNGRFDLVIKQRSR
+545 SGNGRFDLVVKQRSR

-625 DHFEY
+625 DHFDY

>member
-1 MNSFCYLI
+1 
-9 TASEK
+9 
-14 SDVSLHNAFKICPIN
+14 
-29 PPTFQK
+29 
-35 AANPV
+35 
-40 AFSAGTWYNNSN
+40 
-52 KNPGKIA
+52 
-59 ETSRG
+59 
-64 ENMKHKPLP
+64 MKHKPLP

-86 YYFIDKTLMIKEL
+86 YYFVDKTLMIKEL

-166 MKQKNFTLA
+166 MKRASYQEAYFEYVKLLSDEFERHEIILQSDAVSEEDKLEFQK
-175 FETYKY
+175 
-181 LIKSEYSRHKDFIFS
+181 IKKRIAEPKEYNSAVKLLS
-196 KNILDE
+196 K
-202 EEKARYLSFIQVDA
+202 
-216 TETMYNQAIGFLSNC
+216 C
-231 LKKAYQ
+231 LQKVYQ
-237 QNVIILI
+237 KNVIILI

-320 TQEEMQEILQTF
+320 TQAEMQEILQTF

-407 INGTPIHTQIFEDVT
+407 INGTPIRTQIFEDVT

-472 TIRSWFIDHLN
+472 TIRSWFIDHVN

-545 SGNGRFDLVIKQRSR
+545 SGNGRFDLVVKQRSR

-625 DHFEY
+625 DHFDY